1 MKIAGII
8 AEYNPFH
15 LGHAYQIQVLRER
28 HGIDAVICAMS
39 GHFMQRGEPAMIHK
53 RTRTRMALEQ
63 GADLVIELPALYAT
77 RSAWWFAYGGVSLL
91 HRTGIVTH
99 LAFGAERD
107 ALPQLTDT
115 ARVLAAEPPA
125 FRAALSHALKSGVSF
140 ARAQSQALKL
150 IRPDLPP
157 VVRPNERLALNYLQ
171 IIESFSLPLTPV
183 LIPREGAGYHDPLP
197 DAADAPDAVFAADIP
212 GASAIRRHLQNA
224 SSYEEGLDQ
233 LRPFLPVS
241 SFRML
246 KETLDQKKSLVF
258 AGDMAPTLMAL
269 LKRASAADLAELP
282 DMEPGLANRI
292 HATARGSYDIPSFL
306 DALKTKRYSRSRL
319 QRLLTFLFLNYTQ
332 ETARFIGE
340 GPPYLRILGF
350 NSAGRQ
356 LLRQISRR
364 GALPLITQGKQMNR
378 LARNHPAV
386 HAAWSLDARAGDLYA
401 LLEQAP
407 SHPAGSA
414 EYYETPCRLI

>member
-15 LGHAYQIQVLRER
+15 LGHAYQIQALRER

-77 RSAWWFAYGGVSLL
+77 RSAWWFAFGGVSLL

-107 ALPQLTDT
+107 ALPQLRDA

-125 FRAALSHALKSGVSF
+125 FRAALSHALNDGVSF
-140 ARAQSQALKL
+140 ARAQSQALKH

-157 VVRPNERLALNYLQ
+157 VIRPNERLALNYLQ

-183 LIPREGAGYHDPLP
+183 LIPRQGGGYHDPLP
-197 DAADAPDAVFAADIP
+197 DAPGAPGAAGIP
-212 GASAIRRHLQNA
+212 GASAIRRHLQSA
-224 SSYEEGLDQ
+224 PGYEEGLDQ
-233 LRPFLPVS
+233 LRPFLPAS
-241 SFRML
+241 SLRLL
-246 KETLDQKKSLVF
+246 KEVLDQKKSFVF
-258 AGDMAPTLMAL
+258 ADDMAPILMAL

-292 HATARGSYDIPSFL
+292 CATARGSHDIASFL

-332 ETARFIGE
+332 ETAQFIGE

-364 GALPLITQGKQMNR
+364 GALPLITQGRQAKS
-378 LARNHPAV
+378 LAWNHPAV
-386 HAAWSLDARAGDLYA
+386 KAAWSLDVRAGDLYA
-401 LLEQAP
+401 LLEKAP

-414 EYYETPCRLI
+414 EYYETPCRLV